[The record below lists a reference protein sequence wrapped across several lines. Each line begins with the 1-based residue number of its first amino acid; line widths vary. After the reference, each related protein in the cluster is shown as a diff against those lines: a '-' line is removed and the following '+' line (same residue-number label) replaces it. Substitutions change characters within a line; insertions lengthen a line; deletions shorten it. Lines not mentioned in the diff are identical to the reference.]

1 MPKSS
6 ASLQAQI
13 TAARK
18 KKGLLHTSI
27 NYKVCSICSQ
37 LKSPLDFNSKQSIC
51 KPCQSVRNAVYRKKA
66 VERKKLEN
74 KAPKKIKKTIPTK
87 IKKKLKKQH
96 LLPFTSIPSSNLNYK
111 KEIEKLKK
119 ELEHEKLQR
128 KIEKE
133 TLLSII
139 ELYRK

>member
-13 TAARK
+13 NSVRR
-18 KKGLLHTSI
+18 KKGLLNTSI

-37 LKSPLDFNSKQSIC
+37 LKSPLDFNLKQSIC

-66 VERKKLEN
+66 AEKKKQEKSTPLKPKKL
-74 KAPKKIKKTIPTK
+74 
-87 IKKKLKKQH
+87 KKLKKQNI
-96 LLPFTSIPSSNLNYK
+96 LPFTSIAPNSNYK
-111 KEIEKLKK
+111 QELAKLKK
-119 ELEHEKLQR
+119 ELEYEKLQR
-128 KIEKE
+128 KIEKA
-133 TLLSII
+133 TFLSII